1 MFKKEGLQPQWKEKK
16 TNLILLSWE
25 HIFNYHNISRAV
37 RYFSSEPEKVT
48 DESDKMMMMLLNV
61 DHPPPPK
68 ALHVCAKIFLVSP
81 LFFCGC
87 WEIYSSVF
95 VGNRIKIPGIP
106 RRQRRVYSY
115 KFTNLQRKYFE
126 NLFNLQS
133 YLSTSTS
140 LMLPFLDNPPGQDL
154 NSFEKS
160 MWSFSFYFFLSFVI
174 SNFIFTFPSNRHFFL
189 TCSKISQ
196 KLHWEW
202 TCNWIWER
210 INR

>member
-1 MFKKEGLQPQWKEKK
+1 MF
-16 TNLILLSWE
+16 I
-25 HIFNYHNISRAV
+25 V
-37 RYFSSEPEKVT
+37 RNFSSEPEEVT
-48 DESDKMMMMLLNV
+48 NESDKMMMMLLNV
-61 DHPPPPK
+61 DHLPPPK
-68 ALHVCAKIFLVSP
+68 ALHVCEKIFFRLP
-81 LFFCGC
+81 TFFCGC

-106 RRQRRVYSY
+106 RRQRRVYH
-115 KFTNLQRKYFE
+115 TNLQRKYFE

-133 YLSTSTS
+133 YLSTSTY

-160 MWSFSFYFFLSFVI
+160 MWSFSFVI
-174 SNFIFTFPSNRHFFL
+174 LNFIFTFLSNRHFFP
-189 TCSKISQ
+189 TCLKTSQ
-196 KLHWEW
+196 KLHREW